1 MAEVDPCPSAHGLV
15 DPETGGSTLVVYG
28 VEGVVR
34 AVGEC
39 LVGDVNGIAA
49 AFRYL

>member
-1 MAEVDPCPSAHGLV
+1 MTEVDPCPAAHGLV
-15 DPETGGSTLVVYG
+15 DPETGGSSLVVHG

-34 AVGEC
+34 AVGER
-39 LVGDVNGIAA
+39 LVGDINGIAA